1 MSSIDKNSFL
11 FQAENISI
19 SYKTKRG
26 LLKAV
31 QGASFPSEREKPW
44 VS

>member
-31 QGASFPSEREKPW
+31 QGPLFRYGPERRQR
-44 VS
+44 